1 MTQHSFTRAHSLS
14 NGNSMQNTH
23 SGNFFKKRDGVKN
36 RYGVS
41 NSAFGGNPED
51 FIPFIRE
58 RDSIGRLIQKS
69 HDLTDA
75 GIISICP
82 GNDWP
87 TAVHRFSPTKDL
99 GMMTSRTNDF
109 VVSQRNGIFQCL

>member
-1 MTQHSFTRAHSLS
+1 MTQHSFTRAYSLS
-14 NGNSMQNTH
+14 NGNSMQNTN
-23 SGNFFKKRDGVKN
+23 SGNFFKKLDGTKN
-36 RYGVS
+36 RHGVS

-69 HDLTDA
+69 RDVTDA

-82 GNDWP
+82 GNDGP
-87 TAVHRFSPTKDL
+87 TPVHRFSPTKDL
-99 GMMTSRTNDF
+99 GMMSSRTNDF
-109 VVSQRNGIFQCL
+109 VVSHRNGIFQC

>member
-1 MTQHSFTRAHSLS
+1 MTQHSFTRAYSLS

-23 SGNFFKKRDGVKN
+23 SGNFFKKGDGVKN
-36 RYGVS
+36 RHGVS

-58 RDSIGRLIQKS
+58 RDSIGRLIQKT

-75 GIISICP
+75 EIISICP
-82 GNDWP
+82 GHDGP
-87 TAVHRFSPTKDL
+87 VTVHRFSHKDM

-109 VVSQRNGIFQCL
+109 VESQRNGIFLCF